1 MMKSK
6 LKIQMEL
13 QSIDYKKAFLSQ
25 NSYIEALQNVA
36 FPEQITLIHFSFYIC
51 KNSGNLKIF
60 ICKIFGIRWSVNI

>member
-36 FPEQITLIHFSFYIC
+36 FPEQITLIHFSF
-51 KNSGNLKIF
+51 LHL
-60 ICKIFGIRWSVNI
+60 